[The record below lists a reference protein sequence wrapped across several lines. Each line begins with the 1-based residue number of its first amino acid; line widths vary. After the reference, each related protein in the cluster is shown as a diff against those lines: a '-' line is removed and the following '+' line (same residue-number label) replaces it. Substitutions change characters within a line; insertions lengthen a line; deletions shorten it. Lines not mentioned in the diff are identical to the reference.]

1 MVFQPFHMMIENLL
15 HEKEQGYIN
24 HRVVHAGWYQ
34 GLFRGLFRP
43 QEKDEKLE
51 QKGSLISP

>member
-1 MVFQPFHMMIENLL
+1 MRQKSDKSLCRIGVF
-15 HEKEQGYIN
+15 YD
-24 HRVVHAGWYQ
+24 GWYQ
-34 GLFRGLFRP
+34 GLFRGLFRQ